1 MLKLYLK
8 KLFLIIVFSISILGV
23 YYIFSPMLMSIAN
36 FFVHPAMRF
45 TILMGVPTFLVV
57 MFIYKK
63 RVDNQGLRNDY
74 VKYIRSLN
82 TTNLKL
88 NIRNEIDYFK
98 TFQPL
103 HAEALAITTLIL
115 PFAIGIGMTV
125 ENDASFL
132 VNCLAGLIIF
142 SLIIAICFVLAVAF
156 WLFVHR
162 NWLKY
167 LG

>member
-8 KLFLIIVFSISILGV
+8 KLFLIIAFSLSILGI
-23 YYIFSPMLMSIAN
+23 YYICSPLLMSIAN
-36 FFVHPAMRF
+36 FFAHPAIRF
-45 TILMGVPTFLVV
+45 TILMGVPSFCVL

-63 RVDNQGLRNDY
+63 RVDNQSLRTDY

-82 TTNLKL
+82 TTEL
-88 NIRNEIDYFK
+88 NIKNEFNYFK
-98 TFQPL
+98 TFKPL
-103 HAEALAITTLIL
+103 HAEALAITTLLL
-115 PFAIGIGMTV
+115 PFAVGIGMTV

-132 VNCLAGLIIF
+132 VNCFAGLVVF
-142 SLIIAICFVLAVAF
+142 SLIIGICLVWAVAF

-167 LG
+167 L